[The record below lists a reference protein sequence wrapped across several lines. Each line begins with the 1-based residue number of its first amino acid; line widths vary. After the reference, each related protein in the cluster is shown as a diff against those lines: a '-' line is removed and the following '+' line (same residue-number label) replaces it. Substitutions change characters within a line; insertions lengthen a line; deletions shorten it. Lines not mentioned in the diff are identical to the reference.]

1 MPSVL
6 NLHLTRAGEWGKR
19 RSKVRERRK
28 RVEEEW
34 WTKEVWGREKDTSE
48 EKVHR
53 GGKRSVDRNKGGSK
67 SKRRAEG
74 GKEKRRRAKFDLD
87 SGQETWR
94 KGGMEKFDRL
104 GKRGKEKDS
113 GILVKVSSLCIACC
127 AIPPL

>member
-1 MPSVL
+1 M
-6 NLHLTRAGEWGKR
+6 
-19 RSKVRERRK
+19 
-28 RVEEEW
+28 EEEW

-67 SKRRAEG
+67 SKRRAEE

-104 GKRGKEKDS
+104 GERGREKDS